1 MSTPVAV
8 PPGPADDR
16 TVATIARVARERHPS
31 PWPDA
36 AVLALTSRIERD
48 QIAIHAARGS
58 LAALARSASESESSA
73 AHTMADQILAV
84 LSILNDSAGGHR

>member
-16 TVATIARVARERHPS
+16 TVAIIARVARERHPS

-36 AVLALTSRIERD
+36 AVLALTARIERD
-48 QIAIHAARGS
+48 QVAIATARGA
-58 LAALARSASESESSA
+58 LTDLAR
-73 AHTMADQILAV
+73 TADETNSVPAQAVGAQIKEILAG
-84 LSILNDSAGGHR
+84 LDAAIGGHR